1 MECTEAFA
9 DHWMPVVIQP
19 SLVDSDSE
27 EGEVHAVEGVNL
39 NGSVNGSSS
48 ADLERLTRT
57 KTILSVYRPLES
69 LETIKSINWV
79 EKGLCPECVKEK
91 REEWSDEQRMV
102 WERFGEWVDEAS
114 SRSL

>member
-1 MECTEAFA
+1 
-9 DHWMPVVIQP
+9 MPLVIQP

-27 EGEVHAVEGVNL
+27 EGEAHDIEDVNL
-39 NGSVNGSSS
+39 NGSVNSVSGSSS
-48 ADLERLTRT
+48 ADLERRTRT

-79 EKGLCPECVKEK
+79 KKGLCPECVKDK
-91 REEWSDEQRMV
+91 REEWSDEQRIV
-102 WERFGEWVDEAS
+102 WLRFGEWVDEAS